1 MARPHKPVDELLNQ
15 RLVVMMSRAEIDA
28 IDDWMFARRIR
39 SRGEAIRQLCRSSIA
54 EESGEETSMTKTE
67 A

>member
-1 MARPHKPVDELLNQ
+1 MARPHKPVDELRNQ

-39 SRGEAIRQLCRSSIA
+39 SSIA
-54 EESGEETSMTKTE
+54 GESGKESSMIKTE
-67 A
+67 S